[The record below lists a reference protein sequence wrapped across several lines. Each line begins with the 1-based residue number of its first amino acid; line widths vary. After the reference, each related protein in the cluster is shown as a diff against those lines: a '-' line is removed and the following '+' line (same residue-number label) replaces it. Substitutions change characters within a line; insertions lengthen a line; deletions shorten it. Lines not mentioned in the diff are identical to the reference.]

1 MSDFQIMSSQ
11 ILIPP
16 PDTPGAVPHDRH
28 PEPVGIPRVG
38 CIPRLGPTP
47 KSETHKARS
56 EHAPFSVGHSAP
68 EVVETLS
75 RPHPFVSESPE
86 THLWSVP
93 PALPIPGLVAEPGI
107 EAESDVD
114 DCEETGDEVAVEAHP
129 ASHNPAT
136 SSFASIL
143 GFSYQP
149 AASADFSDGHTVRQ
163 LFEFFRIGLPCAPM
177 FFTKDGI
184 QIERANG
191 HKTFL
196 VQCLISRKNLVGYTF
211 DPTKCN
217 DPANERHIVSFEL
230 PDFNTQ
236 VKSLAKKEGIRLCH
250 FAEQSDFV
258 FGQLYGGNKTTSQ
271 GMIFFRVQKYEPATY
286 QINDGVTPETI
297 PNQVVPLSS
306 FCSACTNAARS
317 KYPYAFFIVYPNG
330 VRIVA
335 GNETGSTGR
344 RDGWGDCS
352 GYAIK
357 PKKASRVKLDT
368 PAAEEY
374 IQIQPFVT
382 CVPLTDI
389 KALMKASNLHQGGIV
404 RIYSS
409 RHQLTRL
416 EIPAGSLCEVTIILQ
431 GKDPQKIIES
441 TASGTRRK
449 KKDLL

>member
-11 ILIPP
+11 ILIPA
-16 PDTPGAVPHDRH
+16 PDIPGDVPHDRL
-28 PEPVGIPRVG
+28 PEPVGIPRLG
-38 CIPRLGPTP
+38 CIPRLGSTP
-47 KSETHKARS
+47 KSETHKAR
-56 EHAPFSVGHSAP
+56 AGHESFSAP
-68 EVVETLS
+68 EVGEILP
-75 RPHPFVSESPE
+75 RPHSFTSHPFVSEAPE
-86 THLWSVP
+86 SHLWAVP
-93 PALPIPGLVAEPGI
+93 PALPIPGVAAEAA
-107 EAESDVD
+107 AESDAD
-114 DCEETGDEVAVEAHP
+114 DGDETGDEVVETHP

-136 SSFASIL
+136 SSFTSIL

-177 FFTKDGI
+177 FFTKHGI
-184 QIERANG
+184 DIERANG

-196 VQCLISRKNLVGYTF
+196 VRCHISRKNLVGYSF

-217 DPANERHIVSFEL
+217 DPARERHIVSFEL
-230 PDFNTQ
+230 PDFITQ

-250 FAEQSDFV
+250 FAEQSEFV

-271 GMIFFRVQKYEPATY
+271 GMIFFRVQKHETAIY
-286 QINDGVTPETI
+286 QINDKVTPDTI

-357 PKKASRVKLDT
+357 PKKHSRVKLDT
-368 PAAEEY
+368 PASDEY
-374 IQIQPFVT
+374 VQIQPYVT

-389 KALMKASNLHQGGIV
+389 KALMKASNLHQAGIV

-409 RHQLTRL
+409 QHQLTRL

-431 GKDPQKIIES
+431 GKDPKVIEA
-441 TASGTRRK
+441 TATGTRK